1 MYIFML
7 SALLTIYF
15 EYRLRKFIKISTSER
30 IKFKNIDKGELI
42 SKVRMIQLIVLSQV
56 ILNFVL
62 DIDVT
67 RVITYTN
74 SANLEPLVTILWLP
88 IILMIN
94 HTIIDF
100 YISDNTM
107 VFPLGRTIE
116 LNQITEVESD
126 YEVDNK
132 VANINIKQGEK
143 RLRLK
148 VYANRAD
155 QFISCIKDRVINS

>member
-7 SALLTIYF
+7 SALLALYF
-15 EYRLRKFIKISTSER
+15 EYRLRRFIKISACER
-30 IKFKNIDKGELI
+30 IKFKSIDKDELI

-56 ILNFVL
+56 LFNYIL

-74 SANLEPLVTILWLP
+74 SANLDSLVTILWLP

-94 HTIIDF
+94 YTIIDF

-107 VFPLGRTIE
+107 VFPFGRTIE

-132 VANINIKQGEK
+132 VANINIKQGDK
-143 RLRLK
+143 RLKLK
-148 VYANRAD
+148 VYENRAD